1 MATGKITKRAVDA
14 LTAGDKDTYL
24 WDSAIKGFALKVTPR
39 GTKTYLYEYKDDL
52 RKTRRVTIGHH
63 GVITAEQARTKAGKI
78 AADVELGGD
87 PAANHSRHKSAPT
100 VASLAEQWM
109 QDHIAVRRKP
119 KTINDYRGWLDR
131 HILPKIGSLRVPD
144 IKPRDVERIALAL
157 SQYPTTAN
165 RVVAV
170 MSSMFS
176 HAIRQGV
183 LSKNPA
189 TGIEKF
195 KEDKRDRHLSP
206 DELHRLGA
214 VLNDAEAR
222 GDYRPGI
229 DAIRLLL
236 LTGMRRGEVETLQ
249 WNFVDLASSR
259 IFLPDSKSGKKSI
272 PLGKPVVSLLESI
285 RDKQISDG
293 IFEADGF
300 VIPGQTS
307 HLVGLPKM
315 WRKWRS
321 EAGLNDV
328 RIHDLR
334 HSWASIG
341 ASNGTPLFVIG
352 GVLGQVS
359 SSTTERY
366 AHLQND
372 PAKTAVEAISSTI
385 AAALSPNDSED

>member
-1 MATGKITKRAVDA
+1 MR
-14 LTAGDKDTYL
+14 
-24 WDSAIKGFALKVTPR
+24 
-39 GTKTYLYEYKDDL
+39 
-52 RKTRRVTIGHH
+52 
-63 GVITAEQARTKAGKI
+63 
-78 AADVELGGD
+78 
-87 PAANHSRHKSAPT
+87 
-100 VASLAEQWM
+100 
-109 QDHIAVRRKP
+109 
-119 KTINDYRGWLDR
+119 
-131 HILPKIGSLRVPD
+131 
-144 IKPRDVERIALAL
+144 
-157 SQYPTTAN
+157 
-165 RVVAV
+165 
-170 MSSMFS
+170 
-176 HAIRQGV
+176 
-183 LSKNPA
+183 
-189 TGIEKF
+189 
-195 KEDKRDRHLSP
+195 
-206 DELHRLGA
+206 RLGA

-285 RDKQISDG
+285 RDKQIRDG
-293 IFEADGF
+293 IFEAEGF

-321 EAGLNDV
+321 EAGLHDV

-352 GVLGQVS
+352 GVLGQAS

-372 PAKTAVEAISSTI
+372 PAKTAVDAISSTI
-385 AAALSPNDSED
+385 AAALSPNDSEE

>member
-1 MATGKITKRAVDA
+1 
-14 LTAGDKDTYL
+14 
-24 WDSAIKGFALKVTPR
+24 
-39 GTKTYLYEYKDDL
+39 
-52 RKTRRVTIGHH
+52 
-63 GVITAEQARTKAGKI
+63 
-78 AADVELGGD
+78 
-87 PAANHSRHKSAPT
+87 
-100 VASLAEQWM
+100 
-109 QDHIAVRRKP
+109 
-119 KTINDYRGWLDR
+119 
-131 HILPKIGSLRVPD
+131 SLRVPD

-157 SQYPTTAN
+157 SQHPTTAN

-195 KEDKRDRHLSP
+195 KEDKRDRHLAP

-293 IFEADGF
+293 IFEAEGF

-307 HLVGLPKM
+307 HLVGLP
-315 WRKWRS
+315 
-321 EAGLNDV
+321 
-328 RIHDLR
+328 
-334 HSWASIG
+334 
-341 ASNGTPLFVIG
+341 
-352 GVLGQVS
+352 
-359 SSTTERY
+359 
-366 AHLQND
+366 
-372 PAKTAVEAISSTI
+372 
-385 AAALSPNDSED
+385 